1 MRIIML
7 DPKTPVA
14 ETLLAK
20 PPRVLGTLAFVAGG
34 LLLASTVGAF
44 FAWVDLGVTAP
55 VRIRPDGA
63 SLNDLDGVSGERI
76 SAGVSGRVAEVRCR
90 EGDEVRRGDVLVRL
104 ETSKLETEIARAETE
119 EKSLAEEIG
128 NLETILRELDLQE
141 DAELAKLRAAVAE
154 SKEGVR
160 VEEDR
165 RRLEKERLESEE
177 GIAALSVAERRKEAS
192 LLREQVD
199 LGIAPRIDFERAE
212 RSLRQ
217 AEARWE
223 QARLRPAGAGVAQ
236 AERRLDLVRAG
247 LEPIRKE
254 FARDRAEQRSRL
266 AGRRRDLDSTR
277 KTLATLRRDRD
288 ESTVRAPSA
297 GVVTQI
303 GVRMGDVLEAGRPL
317 LSIAEQKGFRAD
329 ATVSAIDIGH
339 VRPGMKGRI
348 SLDAF
353 DASIYGSVEGTVTFV
368 SPDVQ
373 MLDRRI
379 PVFAVRMTVDRPELR
394 GGARVKLG
402 MTGRADILAGRER
415 LLWVVLRSLK
425 DNIISP

>member
-1 MRIIML
+1 MRIILL

-20 PPRVLGTLAFVAGG
+20 PPRVLGTLAAVAGA
-34 LLLASTVGAF
+34 LLAASAVGAF
-44 FAWVDLGVTAP
+44 FAWVDLGVSAP
-55 VRIRPDGA
+55 VRIRPDSA
-63 SLNDLDGVSGERI
+63 SPNDIDAVSGERL
-76 SAGVSGRVAEVRCR
+76 SAGVGGRVADVRCR

-141 DAELAKLRAAVAE
+141 EAELAKLRAAVAE
-154 SKEGVR
+154 SMEGVR
-160 VEEDR
+160 VEKDR
-165 RRLEKERLESEE
+165 RRLEEERLGAEE
-177 GIAALSVAERRKEAS
+177 AIAALALAERRKEAS

-212 RSLRQ
+212 RAQHQ
-217 AEARWE
+217 AQARWE
-223 QARLRPAGAGVAQ
+223 QTRLRPAGAGVAQ

-247 LEPIRKE
+247 LDPVRKE

-266 AGRRRDLDSTR
+266 AARRRDLDSTR

-288 ESTVRAPSA
+288 ESTVRASA
-297 GVVTQI
+297 TGIVTQV
-303 GVRMGDVLEAGRPL
+303 GVRAGDVVEAGRPL
-317 LSIAEQKGFRAD
+317 LALAEQKGFRAD
-329 ATVSAIDIGH
+329 AAVGAADIGH
-339 VRPGMKGRI
+339 VKPGMKGRI
-348 SLDAF
+348 RLDAF

-373 MLDRRI
+373 LLDRRI
-379 PVFAVRMTVDRPELR
+379 PVFMVRMTLDQPVLR
-394 GGARVKLG
+394 QGAHVKLG

-415 LLWVVLRSLK
+415 LLWVLLRSLK
-425 DNIISP
+425 DQVISP

>member
-20 PPRVLGTLAFVAGG
+20 PSRVLGTLAFLAGG
-34 LLLASTVGAF
+34 LLAASTVGAF

-55 VRIRPDGA
+55 VRIRPD
-63 SLNDLDGVSGERI
+63 SSSPNDFDAVSGERI
-76 SAGVSGRVAEVRCR
+76 SAGVGGRVAEVRCR
-90 EGDEVRRGDVLVRL
+90 EGDEVRSGDVLVRL
-104 ETSKLETEIARAETE
+104 DTAKLDTEIARAETE
-119 EKSLAEEIG
+119 EKSLSEETG

-141 DAELAKLRAAVAE
+141 QAELAKLRAAVAE

-160 VEEDR
+160 VEQDR
-165 RRLEKERLESEE
+165 RRLEEERLAAEE
-177 GIAALSVAERRKEAS
+177 AIAALGVAERRREAS
-192 LLREQVD
+192 LLKEQVD

-212 RSLRQ
+212 RALRQ
-217 AEARWE
+217 TEARWE

-236 AERRLDLVRAG
+236 AERRLDLVLAG
-247 LEPIRKE
+247 VEPVRKE

-266 AGRRRDLDSTR
+266 AARRRDLDSTR
-277 KTLATLRRDRD
+277 KTLATLRRDRE
-288 ESTVRAPSA
+288 ESVVRAPSA
-297 GVVTQI
+297 GVVTQVA
-303 GVRMGDVLEAGRPL
+303 VRPGDVLEAGRPL
-317 LSIAEQKGFRAD
+317 LVLAEQKGFRAD
-329 ATVSAIDIGH
+329 ASVSAVDIGH

-353 DASIYGSVEGTVTFV
+353 ESSTYGSVEGTVTFV

-373 MLDRRI
+373 LLAGRV
-379 PVFAVRMTVDRPELR
+379 PVFAVRMTLDRPELR
-394 GGARVKLG
+394 SGARVKLG

-425 DNIISP
+425 DNVISP

>member
-1 MRIIML
+1 
-7 DPKTPVA
+7 
-14 ETLLAK
+14 
-20 PPRVLGTLAFVAGG
+20 
-34 LLLASTVGAF
+34 
-44 FAWVDLGVTAP
+44 
-55 VRIRPDGA
+55 
-63 SLNDLDGVSGERI
+63 
-76 SAGVSGRVAEVRCR
+76 
-90 EGDEVRRGDVLVRL
+90 
-104 ETSKLETEIARAETE
+104 
-119 EKSLAEEIG
+119 
-128 NLETILRELDLQE
+128 
-141 DAELAKLRAAVAE
+141 
-154 SKEGVR
+154 
-160 VEEDR
+160 
-165 RRLEKERLESEE
+165 
-177 GIAALSVAERRKEAS
+177 
-192 LLREQVD
+192 VD

-277 KTLATLRRDRD
+277 KTLLTLRRDRD
-288 ESTVRAPSA
+288 ESILRAPTA

-303 GVRMGDVLEAGRPL
+303 GVRVGDVLEAGRPL
-317 LSIAEQKGFRAD
+317 LALAEQKGFRAD
-329 ATVSAIDIGH
+329 ATVSAVDIGH

-379 PVFAVRMTVDRPELR
+379 PVFVVRMTVDRPELR
-394 GGARVKLG
+394 GGARLKLG

-425 DNIISP
+425 DNVIAP

>member
-1 MRIIML
+1 MRIILL

-20 PPRVLGTLAFVAGG
+20 PPRVLGTLALLAGG
-34 LLLASTVGAF
+34 LLAASTAAAF

-55 VRIRPDGA
+55 LRIRPDSSSPGDFDA
-63 SLNDLDGVSGERI
+63 VSGERL
-76 SAGVSGRVAEVRCR
+76 SAGVAGRVAEVRCR
-90 EGDEVRRGDVLVRL
+90 EGDEVGRGDVLVRL
-104 ETSKLETEIARAETE
+104 ETSRLETEIARAETE
-119 EKSLAEEIG
+119 ERSLAEEIG

-141 DAELAKLRAAVAE
+141 EAELAKQRAAVAE
-154 SKEGVR
+154 SMEGVR

-165 RRLEKERLESEE
+165 RRLEEERLESEE
-177 GIAALSVAERRKEAS
+177 AIAALAVAERRKDAS
-192 LLREQVD
+192 LIREQVD
-199 LGIAPRIDFERAE
+199 LGITPRIDFERAE
-212 RSLRQ
+212 RALRQ

-223 QARLRPAGAGVAQ
+223 QTRLRPAGAGVVQ

-247 LEPIRKE
+247 LDPIRKE

-288 ESTVRAPSA
+288 ESVLRAPAA
-297 GVVTQI
+297 GVVTQVS
-303 GVRMGDVLEAGRPL
+303 VRPGDVVEAGRPL
-317 LSIAEQKGFRAD
+317 LVLAGQKGFRAD
-329 ATVSAIDIGH
+329 ASVGAADIGH

-348 SLDAF
+348 TLDAF
-353 DASIYGSVEGTVTFV
+353 DSSTYGSVEGSVTFV

-373 MLDRRI
+373 LLERRI
-379 PVFAVRMTVDRPELR
+379 PVFVVRMTLDRPQLR
-394 GGARVKLG
+394 HGAQVKLG

-415 LLWVVLRSLK
+415 LLWVLLKSLK
-425 DNIISP
+425 DHVIAP